1 MAAVDTPKRGGG
13 GRHKKKHKTK
23 KRLGV
28 RIDMTPMV
36 DVAFLLLTFFILT
49 TTFSKPQAMEIN
61 LPPDNNTPVPVGESN
76 LLIVR
81 VNAKGEIYKNF
92 GMEQPEKISMD
103 STLGNFL
110 IEQIKEKPKL
120 TILLKLDR
128 KAQYHMTV
136 DILDDLE
143 RAIRIVNQQLPPGE
157 QKRSSRFSLQPL
169 TDEDLKILSKITG

>member
-1 MAAVDTPKRGGG
+1 MGAVDTPQRGGG

-61 LPPDNNTPVPVGESN
+61 LPPDNKVKVETAESN
-76 LLIVR
+76 LLTIR
-81 VNAKGEIYKNF
+81 VNEKGDIFKNY
-92 GMEQPEKISMD
+92 GIDQPEKISMKD
-103 STLGNFL
+103 LHSFLG
-110 IEQIKEKPKL
+110 EQIKEKPKL
-120 TILLKLDR
+120 TILLKVDR

-136 DILDDLE
+136 DILDELQI
-143 RAIRIVNQQLPPGE
+143 AKIN
-157 QKRSSRFSLQPL
+157 RFSLQPL
-169 TDEDLKILSKITG
+169 AEEDLKLLSKISG